1 VDYHGTTILSPPI
14 GIFLAEVSAMKL
26 LTRCLAREIYA
37 SIALVLV
44 ALLMLF
50 SFFDLIHELNS
61 LGNGNYHL
69 GYAVLFVLLTVP
81 GRIYELFPVAVLI
94 GAIFALTQMAISSEL
109 TVYRSSGV
117 SLRQMIEALLKI
129 GLPLVLL
136 TYLCGEIIAPLSE
149 RTAQEFRLKAQNA
162 EISLREFRSGV
173 WAKDERS
180 FVNIKNV
187 LPDTTLLNISIYE
200 FDESYHLRAIT
211 AAKRAAYVEKN
222 RWQLEG
228 VTQTL
233 FNKQGTSV
241 NRQENM
247 EWRSALNLGI
257 LRAILVGPSQM
268 SVLNLN
274 QYIQHLRDNHQKTVS
289 YEIAMW
295 NKLVYPFAVLVMML
309 LALPFAAHQRRE
321 GGISAKIF
329 MGIILGLIFH
339 FAGKL
344 FTNLGALNEWQ
355 PVLSAVAMP
364 VFFLL
369 LASGMLWLT
378 ERR

>member
-1 VDYHGTTILSPPI
+1 VGIDGITVLSPTV
-14 GIFLAEVSAMKL
+14 GVLLAEVGAMKL

-50 SFFDLIHELNS
+50 SFFDLIHELNA
-61 LGNGNYHL
+61 LGSGNYHL
-69 GYAVLFVLLTVP
+69 GYALLFVLLTVP
-81 GRIYELFPVAVLI
+81 GRIYELFPVAALI
-94 GAIFALTQMAISSEL
+94 GAIFALTQMAANSEL

-117 SLRQMIEALLKI
+117 SLRQMVVALLKI

-136 TYLCGEIIAPLSE
+136 TYLCGEMIAPLSE
-149 RTAQEFRLKAQNA
+149 RMAQELRLKAQNA
-162 EISLREFRSGV
+162 EVSLREFRSGV

-180 FVNIKNV
+180 FVNVKNV

-200 FDESYHLRAIT
+200 FDESWHLRAIT

-233 FNKQGTSV
+233 FNKQGTIV
-241 NRQENM
+241 NQQASM
-247 EWRSALNLGI
+247 EWRSALNVGI
-257 LRAILVGPSQM
+257 LRAILVGPGQM
-268 SVLNLN
+268 SMLNLY

-295 NKLVYPFAVLVMML
+295 NKLVYPLAVLVMML

-329 MGIILGLIFH
+329 LGIILGLTFH
-339 FAGKL
+339 FVGKL
-344 FTNLGALNEWQ
+344 FTNLGSLNEWQ
-355 PVLSAVAMP
+355 PMLSAVAMP
-364 VFFLL
+364 LLFLL

>member
-1 VDYHGTTILSPPI
+1 
-14 GIFLAEVSAMKL
+14 MRL

-50 SFFDLIHELNS
+50 SFFDLIHELNA
-61 LGNGNYHL
+61 LGSGNYHL
-69 GYAVLFVLLTVP
+69 GYALLFVLLTVP

-94 GAIFALTQMAISSEL
+94 GAIFALTQMAANSEL

-117 SLRQMIEALLKI
+117 SLRQMVIALLKI

-136 TYLCGEIIAPLSE
+136 TYLSGEMIAPLSE
-149 RTAQEFRLKAQNA
+149 RMAQELRLKAQNA
-162 EISLREFRSGV
+162 EVSLREFRSGV

-180 FVNIKNV
+180 FVNVKNV

-200 FDESYHLRAIT
+200 FDESWHLRAIT

-233 FNKQGTSV
+233 FNKQGTTV
-241 NRQENM
+241 NQQASM
-247 EWRSALNLGI
+247 EWRSALNVGI
-257 LRAILVGPSQM
+257 LRAILVGPGQM
-268 SVLNLN
+268 SMLNLY

-295 NKLVYPFAVLVMML
+295 NKLIYPFAVLVMML

-329 MGIILGLIFH
+329 LGIILGLTFH
-339 FAGKL
+339 FVGKL
-344 FTNLGALNEWQ
+344 FTSLGSLNEWQ

-364 VFFLL
+364 LLFLL
-369 LASGMLWLT
+369 LATGMLWLT

>member
-1 VDYHGTTILSPPI
+1 
-14 GIFLAEVSAMKL
+14 MRL

-37 SIALVLV
+37 SVALVLSG
-44 ALLMLF
+44 LLMLF
-50 SFFDLIHELNS
+50 SFFDLIHELDV
-61 LGNGNYHL
+61 LGSGNYHI
-69 GYAVLFVLLTVP
+69 GYALLFVLLSVP
-81 GRIYELFPVAVLI
+81 GRIYELFPVSVLI
-94 GAIFALTQMAISSEL
+94 GAIFALAQMAANSEL
-109 TVYRSSGV
+109 TIYRSSGV
-117 SLRQMIEALLKI
+117 SLQQMLLALFKI

-136 TYLCGEIIAPLSE
+136 TFLCGEMIAPFSE
-149 RTAQEFRLKAQNA
+149 RMAQELRLKAQNA
-162 EISLREFRSGV
+162 EVSLREFRSGV
-173 WAKDERS
+173 WVKDERS

-187 LPDTTLLNISIYE
+187 LPDITLLNINIYE

-233 FNKQGTSV
+233 FNKHGTTV
-241 NRQENM
+241 NQQPSM

-257 LRAILVGPSQM
+257 LRALLEGPGQM
-268 SVLNLN
+268 SVLNLY
-274 QYIQHLRDNHQKTVS
+274 QYIQHLRDNRQKTAS

-295 NKLVYPFAVLVMML
+295 NKMVYPFAILVML
-309 LALPFAAHQRRE
+309 LMALPFASHQRRE

-329 MGIILGLIFH
+329 LGIILGLTFH

-344 FTNLGALNEWQ
+344 VTSLGALNEWQ
-355 PVLSAVAMP
+355 PILSAVAMP
-364 VFFLL
+364 LLFLL
-369 LASGMLWLT
+369 LATGTLWWT